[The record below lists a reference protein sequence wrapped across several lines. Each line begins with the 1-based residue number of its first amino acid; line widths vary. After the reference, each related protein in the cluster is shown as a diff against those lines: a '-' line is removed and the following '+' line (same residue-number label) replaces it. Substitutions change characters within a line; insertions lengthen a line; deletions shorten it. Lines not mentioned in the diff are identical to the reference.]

1 MFDALLTIYTKSAQ
15 NRKTIFFPD
24 RELQTC
30 RYAGM
35 AREAAIELHVFV
47 YLFTFDI
54 MIVYIFNV
62 KLYTILQ

>member
-1 MFDALLTIYTKSAQ
+1 MTHVRRASYDLYQVSTEYEDD
-15 NRKTIFFPD
+15 FFPD

-47 YLFTFDI
+47 Y
-54 MIVYIFNV
+54 V
-62 KLYTILQ
+62 